1 LFGTWIARKAV
12 EFLLLGGSGQVGIEL
27 RRLSW
32 PDGARLVAPPRQE
45 VDLES
50 SSALLDIVAARPWT
64 AVINCAAYTA
74 VDRAE
79 TERDRAWQV
88 NAAAPQVLAAATAAR
103 GTPLI
108 QISTDYVFD
117 GGKREPY
124 VEDDAIAPLNFYGKS
139 KAEGEQAVRKE
150 NERHA
155 IVRTSWVFSAHGTN
169 FVKTM
174 LRLGRE
180 RPALRIVADQHGCP
194 TAASDLAAAIQTLTL
209 KLASS
214 PTPAYGTFH
223 LCNAGPTTWYDF
235 AAAIF
240 EEVVKTGARAPL
252 LEPITTAEYPTAA
265 RRALNS
271 VLDCSRVLR
280 VYGIAMRPWRPAL
293 RATLAQMPVE
303 AMPNAT
309 GR

>member
-1 LFGTWIARKAV
+1 V
-12 EFLLLGGSGQVGIEL
+12 EFLLLGGSGQIGIEL

-32 PDGARLVAPPRQE
+32 PNGARLVAPSRLE

-50 SSALLDIVAARPWT
+50 SNALLEVVAARPWT

-88 NAAAPQVLAAATAAR
+88 NAAAPQVLTAATAVR
-103 GTPLI
+103 DIPLI
-108 QISTDYVFD
+108 QLSTDYVFD

-124 VEDDAIAPLNFYGKS
+124 VEDDPIAPLNLYGES
-139 KAEGEQAVRKE
+139 KAEGERAVRAG
-150 NERHA
+150 NSRHV

-180 RPALRIVADQHGCP
+180 RSVLRIVADQHGCP
-194 TAASDLAAAIQTLTL
+194 TAASDLATALQTLVLRLT
-209 KLASS
+209 SS
-214 PTPAYGTFH
+214 ATPAYGTFH
-223 LCNAGPTTWYDF
+223 LCNAEPTTWYDF

-240 EEVVKTGARAPL
+240 EEAAKTGARSPL
-252 LEPITTAEYPTAA
+252 LEPITTADYPTPA

-271 VLDCSRVLR
+271 VLDCSRVR
-280 VYGIAMRPWRPAL
+280 SVYGIALRSWRPAL
-293 RATLAQMPVE
+293 RATLAQIPVE
-303 AMPNAT
+303 LAPDAME
-309 GR
+309 R

>member
-1 LFGTWIARKAV
+1 LFAGLDREEAL

-27 RRLSW
+27 RRLAW
-32 PDGARLVAPPRQE
+32 PQAGRLIAPSRQD
-45 VDLES
+45 VDLENPVS
-50 SSALLDIVAARPWT
+50 IREIVAARPWA

-79 TERDRAWQV
+79 TERERAWQI
-88 NAAAPQVLAAATAAR
+88 NAVAPQVLAAATAAR
-103 GTPLI
+103 EIPLI

-117 GGKREPY
+117 GRKREPY
-124 VEDDAIAPLNFYGKS
+124 VEDDPIAPLNVYGES
-139 KAEGEQAVRKE
+139 KAAGERAVRTESQK
-150 NERHA
+150 HV

-194 TAASDLAAAIQTLTL
+194 TAAGDLATALQTIVL
-209 KLASS
+209 KLTATT
-214 PTPAYGTFH
+214 TPAYGTFH
-223 LCNAGPTTWYDF
+223 LCNAEPTTWYDF

-240 EEVVKTGARAPL
+240 EEAAKAGARPPAV
-252 LEPITTAEYPTAA
+252 EPITTADYPTPA
-265 RRALNS
+265 RRAVNS
-271 VLDCSRVLR
+271 VLDCSRAR
-280 VYGIAMRPWRPAL
+280 RAYGIALRSWRPAL
-293 RATLAQMPVE
+293 RETLAQMPVE
-303 AMPNAT
+303 ATADAK

>member
-1 LFGTWIARKAV
+1 LFALAGSRGNAV
-12 EFLLLGGSGQVGIEL
+12 ELLLLGGSGQVGTEL

-32 PDGARLVAPPRQE
+32 PAGARLIAPPRQE
-45 VDLES
+45 ADLEDVD
-50 SSALLDIVAARPWT
+50 ALRAIVAAQPWM
-64 AVINCAAYTA
+64 AVINCAASTA

-88 NAAAPQVLAAATAAR
+88 NAVAPQVLAAATAAR
-103 GTPLI
+103 GIPLI

-117 GGKREPY
+117 GSKPGAY
-124 VEDDAIAPLNFYGKS
+124 VEDDPIAPLNFYGES
-139 KAEGEQAVRKE
+139 KAEGERAVREE
-150 NERHA
+150 NERHV

-169 FVKTM
+169 FVRTM

-194 TAASDLAAAIQTLTL
+194 TAAADLAAALQTLVL
-209 KLASS
+209 KLAAGS
-214 PTPAYGTFH
+214 PAAYGTFH
-223 LCNAGPTTWYDF
+223 LCNAEPTTWRDF

-240 EEVVKTGARAPL
+240 EEAAKTGARPPK
-252 LEPITTAEYPTAA
+252 LEPITTADYPTAA

-271 VLDCSRVLR
+271 VLDCTKAKRI
-280 VYGIAMRPWRPAL
+280 YGIEMRSWRPAL
-293 RATLAQMPVE
+293 RAALAQMPIE
-303 AMPNAT
+303 ADAT